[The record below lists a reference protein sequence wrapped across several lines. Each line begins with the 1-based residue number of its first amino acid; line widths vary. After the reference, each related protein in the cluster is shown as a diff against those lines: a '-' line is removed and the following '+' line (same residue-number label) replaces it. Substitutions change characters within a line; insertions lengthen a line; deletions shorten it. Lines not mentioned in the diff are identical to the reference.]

1 MIFLQFQPTILPPCI
16 LDNEDILLLEIA
28 EGNEKAFRRLFE
40 HYWRKIY
47 SVAFVLTKSS
57 ILSEEI
63 VQDVFLKIWLKRGEL
78 PSIQK
83 FDSFLFT
90 VARNHIYNMLRNK
103 TKELSFIG
111 QLEECF
117 AETSGLPEEELYL
130 KETKQLIKRAVEQ
143 LPAQQR
149 TVFELSRND
158 GLDHAKI
165 AERLA
170 ISKLTVKSH
179 MTKALQSIRKY
190 LQGHVDGLLL
200 VLIISLLFHKR

>member
-1 MIFLQFQPTILPPCI
+1 MPPTILDKEN
-16 LDNEDILLLEIA
+16 LLLLEIA
-28 EGNEKAFRRLFE
+28 EGNEKAFRRLFD

-57 ILSEEI
+57 TVSEEI
-63 VQDVFLKIWLKRGEL
+63 VQDVFLKIWLKREQL
-78 PSIQK
+78 PAIQK
-83 FDSFLFT
+83 FDGFLFT
-90 VARNHIYNMLRNK
+90 IARNHIYNNLRSK
-103 TKELSFIG
+103 TTELPFVE
-111 QLEECF
+111 QLEQCF
-117 AETSGLPEEELYL
+117 VETSGLPDQELFL
-130 KETKQLIKRAVEQ
+130 KETKQMIERAVEQ

-179 MTKALQSIRKY
+179 MTQALKSIRTY
-190 LQGHVDGLLL
+190 LQVHKDGLLL
-200 VLIISLLFHKR
+200 LCFIISLLSAKR